1 MSGTRITEQ
10 QVRLYMNNR
19 KHHSQKIAAA
29 KSGMSER
36 TARRVEHDAKP
47 PSQQP
52 RRYWRS
58 RPDPFA
64 DVWES
69 EVVPLLRS
77 LPKLK
82 AVTLLRKLQ
91 EDHPE
96 RFPDS
101 MRRTLERHVSQWRA
115 AAGPNKGI
123 FLPHS
128 HGRAHEGPSKEVFF
142 PQTYQPGVRGLS
154 DFTHMEKLNVTIA
167 GVAFGHMLY
176 HFVLAFSRWEYAS
189 VVDGGESFQAL
200 AAGLQDALWRAGG
213 CPREH
218 RSDSLSA
225 AFRNL
230 QEEEDFTTRY
240 AALLEHYGMQGTRN
254 NRGLGHE
261 NGSVESSHRY
271 LKEAVDQAL
280 ELRGHRDFADRATY
294 DEFVRGVV
302 MRRNRRNAAAFR
314 VEREHLQDL
323 PEYRTTDFV
332 EEEAR
337 VTRCSTFTVRN
348 VLYSAPSRLIG
359 HLLKVRLYSDRLD
372 CYVSG
377 ALVHSTPRGSRAHGR
392 SRGRAIDYRHFID
405 SLKRKPQAFKGLAFR
420 DDLFPREAYR
430 RTWEQ
435 LDAKLSQRSAC
446 KTMVGLLE
454 LAGKHGVEAQLAER
468 LDALLDAGELPDLK
482 QLCDEFAPRQ
492 AECPVV
498 VVEMPPAALYDTLL
512 DAAVP
517 AWTPPP

>member
-1 MSGTRITEQ
+1 MSGTRITDQ

-19 KHHSQKIAAA
+19 KHHSQKLAAA

-36 TARRVEHDAKP
+36 TARRVDHHAGL

-64 DVWES
+64 DVWEN

-77 LPKLK
+77 VPKLK
-82 AVTLLRKLQ
+82 VITLLRKLQ

-115 AAGPNKGI
+115 
-123 FLPHS
+123 L
-128 HGRAHEGPSKEVFF
+128 EGPSKEVFF

-154 DFTHMEKLNVTIA
+154 DFTHMEKLGVTI
-167 GVAFGHMLY
+167 GGIAFAHLLY

-200 AAGLQDALWRAGG
+200 ATGLQNALWQAGG

-225 AFRNL
+225 AFRNR
-230 QEEEDFTTRY
+230 QEEEDFTVRY
-240 AALLEHYGMQGTRN
+240 AALLDHYGMEGTRN
-254 NRGLGHE
+254 NRGLAHE

-271 LKEAVDQAL
+271 LKDQIDQAL
-280 ELRGHRDFADRATY
+280 ELRGHRDFADRAAY

-302 MRRNRRNAAAFR
+302 MRRNRRNAAAFQ
-314 VEREHLQDL
+314 VEREYLLDL
-323 PEYRTTDFV
+323 PEHRTTDFA

-337 VTRCSTFTVRN
+337 VTRCGTFTVRG
-348 VLYSAPSRLIG
+348 VLYSAPSRLIS
-359 HLLKVRLYSDRLD
+359 HRLKVRVYSDRLD
-372 CYVSG
+372 CYLSG
-377 ALVHSTPRGSRAHGR
+377 ALVHSTARTTSTSKG
-392 SRGRAIDYRHFID
+392 RGRAIDYRHFID
-405 SLKRKPQAFKGLAFR
+405 SLKRKPQAFRGLAFR
-420 DDLFPREAYR
+420 DELFPREAYR
-430 RTWEQ
+430 RTWER
-435 LDAKLSQRSAC
+435 LDRDMTPRNAC

-454 LAGKHGVEAQLAER
+454 LAGNHGVEAQLAHR
-468 LDALLDAGELPDLK
+468 LDALLELGELPDLEK
-482 QLCDEFAPRQ
+482 LFAEFAPRQ
-492 AECPVV
+492 AECPEV
-498 VVEMPPAALYDTLL
+498 VVEMPDASLYDALL
-512 DAAVP
+512 DEEVLA
-517 AWTPPP
+517 

>member
-1 MSGTRITEQ
+1 MSGTRITDQ
-10 QVRLYMNNR
+10 QVRLYMNHR
-19 KHHSQKIAAA
+19 KHHTQELAAA

-36 TARRVEHDAKP
+36 TARRVEHDAGL

-77 LPKLK
+77 APRLK
-82 AVTLLRKLQ
+82 AITLLRKLQ
-91 EDHPE
+91 EDHPA

-101 MRRTLERHVSQWRA
+101 MRRTLERHISQWRA
-115 AAGPNKGI
+115 LEGPN
-123 FLPHS
+123 
-128 HGRAHEGPSKEVFF
+128 KEVFF
-142 PQTYQPGVRGLS
+142 PQTYQPGARGLS
-154 DFTHMEKLNVTIA
+154 DFTHMDKLGVTIG
-167 GVAFGHMLY
+167 GVPFNHLLY
-176 HFVLAFSRWEYAS
+176 HFVLAFSRWEYAN

-200 AAGLQDALWRAGG
+200 ATGLQNALWQAGG

-230 QEEEDFTTRY
+230 QEEEDFTVRY
-240 AALLEHYGMQGTRN
+240 ATLLEHYGMEGTRN

-271 LKEAVDQAL
+271 LKDQVDQAL
-280 ELRGHRDFADRATY
+280 ELRGHRDFADRAAY

-302 MRRNRRNAAAFR
+302 MRRNRRNAAAFQI
-314 VEREHLQDL
+314 EREYLLDL
-323 PEYRTTDFV
+323 PEYRTTDFA

-337 VTRCSTFTVRN
+337 VTRCGTFTVRC

-359 HLLKVRLYSDRLD
+359 HRLKVRVYGDRLD
-372 CYVSG
+372 CYLSG
-377 ALVHSTPRGSRAHGR
+377 ALVHSTPRATRTSKG
-392 SRGRAIDYRHFID
+392 RGRGIDYRHFID
-405 SLKRKPQAFKGLAFR
+405 SLKRKPQAFRGLAFR

-430 RTWEQ
+430 RTWER
-435 LDAKLSQRSAC
+435 LDQALTPRSAC

-454 LAGKHGVEAQLAER
+454 LAGNHGVEAQLAER
-468 LDALLDAGELPDLK
+468 LDALLELGELPDLRA
-482 QLCDEFAPRQ
+482 LFDEFAPRQ

-498 VVEMPPAALYDTLL
+498 VVEMPTAALYDTLL
-512 DAAVP
+512 DEEVLA
-517 AWTPPP
+517 

>member
-1 MSGTRITEQ
+1 MSGTRVTDQ

-19 KHHSQKIAAA
+19 KHQSQKIAAA

-36 TARRVEHDAKP
+36 TARRVEQNAEL

-52 RRYWRS
+52 RAYWRS

-77 LPKLK
+77 VPKLK
-82 AVTLLRKLQ
+82 AITLLRKLQ

-115 AAGPNKGI
+115 
-123 FLPHS
+123 L
-128 HGRAHEGPSKEVFF
+128 EGPSKEVFF

-154 DFTHMEKLNVTIA
+154 DFTHMEKLGVTIA

-189 VVDGGESFQAL
+189 VVDTGESFQAL
-200 AAGLQDALWRAGG
+200 AAGLQNALWQAGG
-213 CPREH
+213 CPSEH

-225 AFRNL
+225 AFKNL
-230 QEEEDFTTRY
+230 QEKDDFTVRY
-240 AALLEHYGMQGTRN
+240 AALLEHYGMEGTRN

-280 ELRGHRDFADRATY
+280 LLRGHRDFDDRAAY
-294 DEFVRGVV
+294 DEFVRSVV
-302 MRRNRRNAAAFR
+302 MRRNRRNAAAFQ
-314 VEREHLQDL
+314 VEREYLRDL
-323 PEYRTTDFV
+323 PEHRTTGFV
-332 EEEAR
+332 EDEAR
-337 VTRCSTFTVRN
+337 VTRCSTFTVDN
-348 VLYSAPSRLIG
+348 SIYSAPSRLIG
-359 HLLKVRLYSDRLD
+359 HRLKVRLYTDRLD
-372 CYVSG
+372 CYLSG
-377 ALVHSTPRGSRAHGR
+377 ALVHSTVRATRTSKG
-392 SRGRAIDYRHFID
+392 RGRAINYRHFIE
-405 SLKRKPQAFKGLAFR
+405 SLKRKPQAFRGLVFR

-430 RTWEQ
+430 RTWER
-435 LDAKLSQRSAC
+435 LDQALSPRNAC
-446 KTMVGLLE
+446 KTIVALLD
-454 LAGKHGVEAQLAER
+454 LAANHGVEAELAQR
-468 LDALLDAGELPDLK
+468 LEVLLELGDLPDVEALFA
-482 QLCDEFAPRQ
+482 EFAPRQ
-492 AECPVV
+492 AECPIVL
-498 VVEMPPAALYDTLL
+498 VEMPDASIYDALL
-512 DAAVP
+512 DEEVLA
-517 AWTPPP
+517 

>member
-1 MSGTRITEQ
+1 MSGTRITDQ
-10 QVRLYMNNR
+10 QVRLYMNHR
-19 KHHSQKIAAA
+19 KHHTQELAAA

-36 TARRVEHDAKP
+36 TARRVEHDAGL

-77 LPKLK
+77 APRLK
-82 AVTLLRKLQ
+82 AITLLRKLQ
-91 EDHPE
+91 EDHPA

-101 MRRTLERHVSQWRA
+101 MRRTLERHISQWRA
-115 AAGPNKGI
+115 LEGPN
-123 FLPHS
+123 
-128 HGRAHEGPSKEVFF
+128 KEVFF
-142 PQTYQPGVRGLS
+142 PQTYQPGARGLS
-154 DFTHMEKLNVTIA
+154 DFTHMDKLGVTIG
-167 GVAFGHMLY
+167 GVPFNHLLY
-176 HFVLAFSRWEYAS
+176 HFVLVFSRSEYAN

-200 AAGLQDALWRAGG
+200 ATGLQNALWQAGG

-230 QEEEDFTTRY
+230 QEEEDFTVRY
-240 AALLEHYGMQGTRN
+240 AALLEHYGMEGTRN

-271 LKEAVDQAL
+271 LKDQVDQAL
-280 ELRGHRDFADRATY
+280 ELRGHRDFADRAAY

-302 MRRNRRNAAAFR
+302 MRRNRRNAAAFQI
-314 VEREHLQDL
+314 EREYLLDL
-323 PEYRTTDFV
+323 PEYRPTDFA

-337 VTRCSTFTVRN
+337 VTRCGTFTVRC

-359 HLLKVRLYSDRLD
+359 HRLKVRVYGDRLD
-372 CYVSG
+372 CYLSG
-377 ALVHSTPRGSRAHGR
+377 ALVHSTPRATRTSKG
-392 SRGRAIDYRHFID
+392 RGRGIDYRHFID
-405 SLKRKPQAFKGLAFR
+405 SLKRKPQAFRGLAFR

-430 RTWEQ
+430 RTWER
-435 LDAKLSQRSAC
+435 LDQALTPRSAC

-454 LAGKHGVEAQLAER
+454 LAGNHGVEAQLAER
-468 LDALLDAGELPDLK
+468 LDALLELGELPDLRA
-482 QLCDEFAPRQ
+482 LFDEFAPRQ

-498 VVEMPPAALYDTLL
+498 VVEMPTAALYDTLL
-512 DAAVP
+512 DEEVLA
-517 AWTPPP
+517 